1 MTQPVRR
8 DRKVRSGSG
17 STKIQRVETRR
28 MSRGIRWTKERWQR
42 LLAVDGL
49 WVLLFLALS
58 TAVLAPSAG
67 DWKSGGASAG
77 SIAQRDFVAPEDA
90 LIPDV
95 ETTNEKR
102 NKARADVLPVWDF
115 DPDAAARVDGQLA
128 QAFSIGRQL
137 VVPATGTEDPP
148 EGAAPLEPL
157 ANDELVD
164 AIRAGSNLEL
174 SLAQVKLL
182 RNRKFDSGLEDRLR
196 GVYELVLR
204 QGVVAGKGA
213 LLENRTRGIRVR
225 DLGSG
230 TETLQL
236 DLYGYAAYPGEVR
249 DLVQGEL
256 RGWID
261 FRTEERS
268 LLTDFIVT
276 NTSPNLHP
284 NPSETLGRQMQA
296 AESVE
301 QVYNRVLAGQVIVRK
316 GDEINGRAAEIIRE
330 LSSDLSLAAHI
341 LPILGTALLLGL
353 LVVLIWL
360 GVRRDEGGRTARGTM
375 FSETLILF
383 AVTLVCAKICYLL
396 VNGLA
401 ASVSNSPFNLREA
414 YFYAIPFAAL
424 PLLMVLAY
432 GRSLAVLV
440 TLALAVVSP
449 MVVESSS
456 WSMVL
461 FSLAG
466 SLAAILFVDHY
477 QLKQRSLLVRTG
489 LAVSL
494 VNVVSVLVLAAL
506 RGEIEGGGGASQV
519 AFEAFCGFAGGILVA
534 AVVSFAVPVLES
546 VFSVTTGMKLVE
558 LANTNLPLLRR
569 VAFEAPGTFQH
580 SLMVA
585 NLSKSG
591 CEAIGADS
599 VLAYT
604 GALYHDI
611 GKIFRPEY
619 FVENQRPGQN
629 RHDKIQPS
637 MSALIIINHVKEGLE
652 LAREY
657 HLPQPILDA
666 IAQHHG
672 TRLISYFYNR
682 AKDQNSPESGEVP
695 EDKYRY
701 PGPKP
706 QGKVMGVLMLADGVE
721 AASRTLVDPDP
732 VRLRS
737 VIKAITDDCLRDGQL
752 DETDLT
758 LGDLNRVAEA
768 FLLVLTHIHHR
779 RLDYPG
785 FDFKGK
791 PAKTRE
797 NGERQGNERKSGEVA
812 TVILEETEV
821 VEETDGKKT
830 DGEKTDDKRHPDE
843 VLVQ

>member
-1 MTQPVRR
+1 M
-8 DRKVRSGSG
+8 
-17 STKIQRVETRR
+17 
-28 MSRGIRWTKERWQR
+28 
-42 LLAVDGL
+42 LA
-49 WVLLFLALS
+49 S
-58 TAVLAPSAG
+58 
-67 DWKSGGASAG
+67 
-77 SIAQRDFVAPEDA
+77 
-90 LIPDV
+90 
-95 ETTNEKR
+95 
-102 NKARADVLPVWDF
+102 
-115 DPDAAARVDGQLA
+115 
-128 QAFSIGRQL
+128 
-137 VVPATGTEDPP
+137 
-148 EGAAPLEPL
+148 
-157 ANDELVD
+157 
-164 AIRAGSNLEL
+164 
-174 SLAQVKLL
+174 
-182 RNRKFDSGLEDRLR
+182 
-196 GVYELVLR
+196 
-204 QGVVAGKGA
+204 
-213 LLENRTRGIRVR
+213 
-225 DLGSG
+225 
-230 TETLQL
+230 
-236 DLYGYAAYPGEVR
+236 
-249 DLVQGEL
+249 
-256 RGWID
+256 
-261 FRTEERS
+261 
-268 LLTDFIVT
+268 
-276 NTSPNLHP
+276 
-284 NPSETLGRQMQA
+284 
-296 AESVE
+296 ESVE

-316 GDEINGRAAEIIRE
+316 GDEINVRAAEIIRE
-330 LSSDLSLAAHI
+330 LSSDLSLTAHV

-353 LVVLIWL
+353 LVLLIWL
-360 GVRRDEGGRTARGTM
+360 GVRRDEVGRTARSTV

-383 AVTLVCAKICYLL
+383 AATLVCAKICYLL
-396 VNGLA
+396 VSGLA
-401 ASVSNSPFNLREA
+401 GSVSNSPFNLREA
-414 YFYAIPFAAL
+414 YFYAIPFAAM
-424 PLLMVLAY
+424 PLLALLAY

-456 WSMVL
+456 WSIVL
-461 FSLAG
+461 FCLAG

-489 LAVSL
+489 LAVGL

-506 RGEIEGGGGASQV
+506 RGEIEGGGAASQV
-519 AFEAFCGFAGGILVA
+519 AFEVFCGFAGGILVA

-585 NLSKSG
+585 NLSKAG

-619 FVENQRPGQN
+619 FVENQRSGQN

-682 AKDQNSPESGEVP
+682 AKEQNAPESGEVP

-706 QGKVMGVLMLADGVE
+706 RGKVMGVLMLADGIE

-732 VRLRS
+732 VQLRS
-737 VIKAITDDCLRDGQL
+737 VIKAITDDCLRDRQL

-779 RLDYPG
+779 RPDYPG

-791 PAKTRE
+791 PGRMRD
-797 NGERQGNERKSGEVA
+797 NGDRQGGERESGEITTA
-812 TVILEETEV
+812 DLEEVDVADETED
-821 VEETDGKKT
+821 EASPESSPEG
-830 DGEKTDDKRHPDE
+830 RPDE
-843 VLVQ
+843 VLTH